1 MRESQGDGWIGR
13 PLKRRED
20 HRLLTGAGA
29 FVDDM
34 TPPGCLH
41 VALLRSPHAHAR
53 IAHLDVE
60 PARQAPRTLLVV
72 TGKDVAHLAPMP
84 VARLVPDMRVPPHP
98 ILAESQVHAVGM
110 PVAAVVAEDVYAA
123 YDALDLIAVDY
134 EPLPGLAE
142 PEAALASGA
151 SAQARAQATS
161 RPSPSTAAKPATKPA
176 KRTSSPPAPDPRK
189 PAVPAAPVPAVD
201 SGPKVLIN
209 REVFSYDG
217 DGRRDPFVSLL
228 TTSDL
233 KPLLTDLK
241 LVGVAYDPRGQN
253 SVAVLRD
260 ITSRD
265 QYKVRVGQTI
275 GRMRV
280 AAIQPKA
287 VIFTIEEFGYSRQ
300 ELLPIAPPD
309 SSKMRLRQ

>member
-1 MRESQGDGWIGR
+1 MKR
-13 PLKRRED
+13 PISFALV
-20 HRLLTGAGA
+20 
-29 FVDDM
+29 FV
-34 TPPGCLH
+34 
-41 VALLRSPHAHAR
+41 
-53 IAHLDVE
+53 
-60 PARQAPRTLLVV
+60 
-72 TGKDVAHLAPMP
+72 
-84 VARLVPDMRVPPHP
+84 
-98 ILAESQVHAVGM
+98 
-110 PVAAVVAEDVYAA
+110 AVVAN
-123 YDALDLIAVDY
+123 
-134 EPLPGLAE
+134 
-142 PEAALASGA
+142 GA

-161 RPSPSTAAKPATKPA
+161 RPAPNTSANASAPKLPATTTPKPAATTPSKA
-176 KRTSSPPAPDPRK
+176 
-189 PAVPAAPVPAVD
+189 PAASAPKGALPLPTAPAAD
-201 SGPKVLIN
+201 TAPRVLIN
-209 REVFSYDG
+209 REVFQYEG

-228 TTSDL
+228 NTSDL

-260 ITSRD
+260 VTSKD

-309 SSKMRLRQ
+309 STKMRPRQ

>member
-1 MRESQGDGWIGR
+1 MKR
-13 PLKRRED
+13 PLS
-20 HRLLTGAGA
+20 
-29 FVDDM
+29 F
-34 TPPGCLH
+34 
-41 VALLRSPHAHAR
+41 AL
-53 IAHLDVE
+53 VF
-60 PARQAPRTLLVV
+60 
-72 TGKDVAHLAPMP
+72 
-84 VARLVPDMRVPPHP
+84 
-98 ILAESQVHAVGM
+98 
-110 PVAAVVAEDVYAA
+110 VAAVAN
-123 YDALDLIAVDY
+123 
-134 EPLPGLAE
+134 
-142 PEAALASGA
+142 GA

-161 RPSPSTAAKPATKPA
+161 RPAPNTSANASAPKLPATTTAKPAAATPSK
-176 KRTSSPPAPDPRK
+176 T
-189 PAVPAAPVPAVD
+189 PAASAPKGALPLPTAPAAD
-201 SGPKVLIN
+201 TAPRVLIN
-209 REVFSYDG
+209 REVFQYEG

-260 ITSRD
+260 VTSKD

-309 SSKMRLRQ
+309 STKMRPRQ

>member
-1 MRESQGDGWIGR
+1 M
-13 PLKRRED
+13 KRSIS
-20 HRLLTGAGA
+20 
-29 FVDDM
+29 F
-34 TPPGCLH
+34 
-41 VALLRSPHAHAR
+41 
-53 IAHLDVE
+53 
-60 PARQAPRTLLVV
+60 
-72 TGKDVAHLAPMP
+72 
-84 VARLVPDMRVPPHP
+84 
-98 ILAESQVHAVGM
+98 
-110 PVAAVVAEDVYAA
+110 AAVLV
-123 YDALDLIAVDY
+123 L
-134 EPLPGLAE
+134 
-142 PEAALASGA
+142 ALASGA
-151 SAQARAQATS
+151 SAQARAQAAS
-161 RPSPSTAAKPATKPA
+161 RPTSGTPVKPAASKPA
-176 KRTSSPPAPDPRK
+176 ASKPAASKPAGSKATLPPAPDPKK
-189 PAVPAAPVPAVD
+189 PAAAPAPVVD

-209 REVFSYDG
+209 REVFSYEG

-233 KPLLTDLK
+233 KPMLADLK

-260 ITSRD
+260 ITSKD

>member
-1 MRESQGDGWIGR
+1 M
-13 PLKRRED
+13 KRSISFA
-20 HRLLTGAGA
+20 AG
-29 FVDDM
+29 
-34 TPPGCLH
+34 
-41 VALLRSPHAHAR
+41 
-53 IAHLDVE
+53 
-60 PARQAPRTLLVV
+60 LV
-72 TGKDVAHLAPMP
+72 L
-84 VARLVPDMRVPPHP
+84 
-98 ILAESQVHAVGM
+98 
-110 PVAAVVAEDVYAA
+110 
-123 YDALDLIAVDY
+123 
-134 EPLPGLAE
+134 
-142 PEAALASGA
+142 ALASGA
-151 SAQARAQATS
+151 SAQARAQVAT
-161 RPSPSTAAKPATKPA
+161 RPNPGAVVKPAASKPA
-176 KRTSSPPAPDPRK
+176 ASKATAPPTPDAKK
-189 PAVPAAPVPAVD
+189 PAAAAAARAPVVD

-209 REVFSYDG
+209 REVFSYEG

-233 KPLLTDLK
+233 KPLLADLK

-260 ITSRD
+260 MTSKD

-309 SSKMRLRQ
+309 SSKMRSR

>member
-1 MRESQGDGWIGR
+1 M
-13 PLKRRED
+13 KRSIS
-20 HRLLTGAGA
+20 
-29 FVDDM
+29 F
-34 TPPGCLH
+34 
-41 VALLRSPHAHAR
+41 AL
-53 IAHLDVE
+53 V
-60 PARQAPRTLLVV
+60 LV
-72 TGKDVAHLAPMP
+72 
-84 VARLVPDMRVPPHP
+84 
-98 ILAESQVHAVGM
+98 
-110 PVAAVVAEDVYAA
+110 
-123 YDALDLIAVDY
+123 
-134 EPLPGLAE
+134 
-142 PEAALASGA
+142 AALASGA

-161 RPSPSTAAKPATKPA
+161 RPSPNTAAAKPAS
-176 KRTSSPPAPDPRK
+176 KRASPPPAPDPRK
-189 PAVPAAPVPAVD
+189 PGVPTAPVPAVD

-209 REVFSYDG
+209 REVFAYDG

-309 SSKMRLRQ
+309 SSKMRLR

>member
-1 MRESQGDGWIGR
+1 M
-13 PLKRRED
+13 KRSIS
-20 HRLLTGAGA
+20 
-29 FVDDM
+29 F
-34 TPPGCLH
+34 
-41 VALLRSPHAHAR
+41 AL
-53 IAHLDVE
+53 VC
-60 PARQAPRTLLVV
+60 V
-72 TGKDVAHLAPMP
+72 
-84 VARLVPDMRVPPHP
+84 
-98 ILAESQVHAVGM
+98 
-110 PVAAVVAEDVYAA
+110 
-123 YDALDLIAVDY
+123 
-134 EPLPGLAE
+134 
-142 PEAALASGA
+142 AALASGA

-161 RPSPSTAAKPATKPA
+161 RPTPSTAAKPATKPA
-176 KRTSSPPAPDPRK
+176 KRASPPPAPDPRK

-217 DGRRDPFVSLL
+217 AGRRDPFVSLL

-260 ITSRD
+260 VTSRD